1 MPKPI
6 CVGSCSAPLCSKCTS
21 QVMSRA
27 GIRLKE
33 YRRHVIGLRDAELMA
48 PPSLGGRN
56 LQLSP
61 ACTCSSHWNF
71 SISSRRSSC
80 PLSRAKPAA
89 AAHQTVT
96 SVHRGGILPVD
107 SWVFF
112 CFFLLWEKIRVHTN
126 RRCSEAFPF
135 SLFFFKRPQREGGR
149 AALSAPLGYVCHN
162 YSVGQLSPSLIK
174 R

>member
-1 MPKPI
+1 MHLASD
-6 CVGSCSAPLCSKCTS
+6 VLCWNQTE
-21 QVMSRA
+21 
-27 GIRLKE
+27 GIPWS
-33 YRRHVIGLRDAELMA
+33 RDAELMA
-48 PPSLGGRN
+48 QPSLGSRN

-61 ACTCSSHWNF
+61 ACTCSSRWSF
-71 SISSRRSSC
+71 PISSRRSSC

-96 SVHRGGILPVD
+96 SVHRGGILPAD
-107 SWVFF
+107 SWGFF
-112 CFFLLWEKIRVHTN
+112 FVFFLLWEKIRVHTN
-126 RRCSEAFPF
+126 RRCSEASPF
-135 SLFFFKRPQREGGR
+135 FFFCFFKRPQRAGGR

>member
-6 CVGSCSAPLCSKCTS
+6 CVGSCSEPLCSKCTS
-21 QVMSRA
+21 QVMSCA
-27 GIRLKE
+27 GIGLKE
-33 YRRHVIGLRDAELMA
+33 SRGHVIGLRDAELMA

-61 ACTCSSHWNF
+61 ACTCSPRWNF

-96 SVHRGGILPVD
+96 SVHRGGILPAD
-107 SWVFF
+107 SWVF
-112 CFFLLWEKIRVHTN
+112 CFFFALGKDLCPYKPQVQRG
-126 RRCSEAFPF
+126 F
-135 SLFFFKRPQREGGR
+135 SLFPLFYKRPQREGGR

>member
-21 QVMSRA
+21 QVMSCA

-33 YRRHVIGLRDAELMA
+33 YRGHVIGLRDAELMA

-107 SWVFF
+107 SWGFF
-112 CFFLLWEKIRVHTN
+112 FFLLWEKIRVHTN

-135 SLFFFKRPQREGGR
+135 FFFF
-149 AALSAPLGYVCHN
+149 
-162 YSVGQLSPSLIK
+162 
-174 R
+174 